1 MCLLRRMVTRFLSVF
16 FKIDTV
22 MAAYRRRDGKPV
34 AADETVVLVD
44 LKGFEYCKL
53 PTLARTLD
61 ISANQFRVVL
71 DDFCKTH
78 EIRILELGPRMQ
90 LVNVRDFRRA
100 LMDRVAVRS
109 GLRKESVC

>member
-1 MCLLRRMVTRFLSVF
+1 
-16 FKIDTV
+16 
-22 MAAYRRRDGKPV
+22 MAAYRRKDGRPL

-61 ISANQFRVVL
+61 ISVSQFKEVL
-71 DDFCKTH
+71 ADFCQSH

-100 LMDRVAVRS
+100 LVDRVNVRS
-109 GLRKESVC
+109 GILK

>member
-1 MCLLRRMVTRFLSVF
+1 
-16 FKIDTV
+16 
-22 MAAYRRRDGKPV
+22 MAAYRRKDGKPL
-34 AADETVVLVD
+34 AADETVVLVE

-61 ISANQFRVVL
+61 ISVSQFKEVIT
-71 DDFCKTH
+71 DFCTTH

-100 LMDRVAVRS
+100 LMDRVHVRS
-109 GLRKESVC
+109 GLLKETV

>member
-1 MCLLRRMVTRFLSVF
+1 
-16 FKIDTV
+16 
-22 MAAYRRRDGKPV
+22 MAAYRRKDGRLL

-44 LKGFEYCKL
+44 LRGFEYCKL

-61 ISANQFRVVL
+61 ISVSQFKEVL
-71 DDFCKTH
+71 ADFCTTH

-100 LMDRVAVRS
+100 LMERVVVRN
-109 GLRKESVC
+109 GLLRQ

>member
-1 MCLLRRMVTRFLSVF
+1 
-16 FKIDTV
+16 
-22 MAAYRRRDGKPV
+22 MAAYRRRDGKPL
-34 AADETVVLVD
+34 AADETVVTVE

-61 ISANQFRVVL
+61 ISANQMRMVL
-71 DDFCKTH
+71 DDFCWTH

-100 LMDRVAVRS
+100 LMERCNVRN
-109 GLRKESVC
+109 GLRKELM

>member
-1 MCLLRRMVTRFLSVF
+1 
-16 FKIDTV
+16 
-22 MAAYRRRDGKPV
+22 MAAYRRKDGKPL
-34 AADETVVLVD
+34 AADETVVLVE

-61 ISANQFRVVL
+61 ISANQMREVL
-71 DDFCKTH
+71 ADFCTTH

-100 LMDRVAVRS
+100 LMDRVHVRS
-109 GLRKESVC
+109 GLLKETV

>member
-1 MCLLRRMVTRFLSVF
+1 
-16 FKIDTV
+16 
-22 MAAYRRRDGKPV
+22 MAAYRRKDGRLL
-34 AADETVVLVD
+34 AADETVVTVE

-61 ISANQFRVVL
+61 ISANQMREVL
-71 DDFCKTH
+71 ADFCTTH

-100 LMDRVAVRS
+100 LMERCQVRS
-109 GLRKESVC
+109 GYLRK

>member
-1 MCLLRRMVTRFLSVF
+1 
-16 FKIDTV
+16 
-22 MAAYRRRDGKPV
+22 MAAYRRKDGRLL
-34 AADETVVLVD
+34 AADETVVTVE

-61 ISANQFRVVL
+61 ISVSQFREVL
-71 DDFCKTH
+71 ADFCESH

-100 LMDRVAVRS
+100 LMDRVTVRN
-109 GLRKESVC
+109 GLLKA

>member
-1 MCLLRRMVTRFLSVF
+1 
-16 FKIDTV
+16 
-22 MAAYRRRDGKPV
+22 MAAYRRKDGKLL
-34 AADETVVLVD
+34 AADATVVLVE

-61 ISANQFRVVL
+61 ISANQMREVIAN
-71 DDFCKTH
+71 FCETH

-100 LMDRVAVRS
+100 LVDCVHVRS
-109 GLRKESVC
+109 GFSRE